1 MTDINRSSVSADGL
15 SLSMCCERHS
25 RVAGFS
31 EMIIN
36 LQWDE
41 CFKGRSGRGSLKLI
55 TSIIN

>member
-15 SLSMCCERHS
+15 LFSLCCERHS

-41 CFKGRSGRGSLKLI
+41 CFTGRSGRDCLKLI